1 MPLKKGLGS
10 TECDVPKE
18 APAPKKGRNDGI
30 NAVLRKGKAINAV
43 MKARQDEA
51 KLLDE
56 QLLLDGSCSMTLG
69 QLIQAEGL
77 TLAEG
82 LEVMERLRAE
92 ALGHDEGEK
101 ADKKKEQKKEKAKA
115 AAKVKAAAA
124 SAAKKVKTPKEGA
137 APEHVEEEDEGKGKK
152 RKRSPRPK
160 PRPKTSRAKSSSSS
174 SSSKSIRRSKRKRR
188 RMPQHQNPAAK
199 KLSEASLRQL

>member
-18 APAPKKGRNDGI
+18 ASAPKKGRNDGI

-124 SAAKKVKTPKEGA
+124 SAEGA

-174 SSSKSIRRSKRKRR
+174 SSSKRIRRSKSKRR